1 MRNSNKFNY
10 RNIIGEFKY
19 IGIRD
24 LVDNIKNNTISEM
37 SAKKSLNTL
46 DKIKNAEIKYK
57 KLTPKHKEL
66 LNLSMIY

>member
-10 RNIIGEFKY
+10 RNKIGEFRY
-19 IGIRD
+19 IGIGD
-24 LVDNIKNNTISEM
+24 LVDNIKNNAISKI

>member
-10 RNIIGEFKY
+10 RNKIGEFRY
-19 IGIRD
+19 IGITD
-24 LVDNIKNNTISEM
+24 LVDNIKNNAISEI

>member
-10 RNIIGEFKY
+10 RNKIGEFRY
-19 IGIRD
+19 IGIGD
-24 LVDNIKNNTISEM
+24 LVDNIKNNAISEM

>member
-10 RNIIGEFKY
+10 RNKIGEFRY
-19 IGIRD
+19 IGITD
-24 LVDNIKNNTISEM
+24 LVDNIKNNAISEI

-66 LNLSMIY
+66 LNSSMIY

>member
-10 RNIIGEFKY
+10 RNKIGEFRY
-19 IGIRD
+19 IGIGD
-24 LVDNIKNNTISEM
+24 LVDNIKNNAISEI